1 MFDSSKLKELEDH
14 KLISITWKDDW
25 GEIVAYDFVFNEGH
39 VFMQSSNNG
48 MIFVCDYTDMRI
60 DRMRNYKDIKR
71 WYREFAIELVIYIVK
86 SEDDNIDSF
95 VFRECWVNNTIL
107 RVHLGI
113 CNDYGDIVEWIA
125 DSKFLIDDVI

>member
-25 GEIVAYDFVFNEGH
+25 DEIVAYDFVFKEGQ

-48 MIFVCDYTDMRI
+48 IIFVCNYTDMRI
-60 DRMRNYKDIKR
+60 DRMRNYKDIKS
-71 WYREFAIELVIYIVK
+71 WYREFAIELVIYIAK

-95 VFRECWVNNTIL
+95 VFRELWANNTML
-107 RVHLGI
+107 GVHLGI
-113 CNDYGDIVEWIA
+113 YNDYGDIVEWIA
-125 DSKFLIDDVI
+125 ESKFLIDD